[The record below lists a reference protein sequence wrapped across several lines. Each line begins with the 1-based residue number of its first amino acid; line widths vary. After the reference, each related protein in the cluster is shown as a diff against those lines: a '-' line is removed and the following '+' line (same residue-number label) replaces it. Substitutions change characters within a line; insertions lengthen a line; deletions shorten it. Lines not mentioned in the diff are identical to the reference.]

1 MSSTIS
7 CSACDLSCLTCNG
20 PSSANCLSCPDG
32 YKLVSNTCSQY
43 NTGSQIYSEKTWS
56 SSQTFDSNIASSNTG
71 DKKFCGSYQTLFGY
85 KSSALP
91 GGATFSY
98 KTGAIPSLKYY
109 GIGFRL
115 KIIFIDTWDTSAAI
129 LFSLSKGVTASTGP
143 GYVYNYNNYSAIGEQ
158 VCGTNIFDYIMT
170 VDGSLEAIPSV
181 LNENYTITVSSNVN
195 AIKVTGDSYK
205 YYWGIIEAR
214 FFIL

>member
-20 PSSANCLSCPDG
+20 PSSSNCLSCPEG
-32 YKLVSNTCSQY
+32 YNLVSNTCSQY
-43 NTGSQIYSEKTWS
+43 NAGSQIYLEKVWDP
-56 SSQTFDSNIASSNTG
+56 SQAFDSNIVSTNTVDKRYCSS
-71 DKKFCGSYQTLFGY
+71 SYYTLFGY

-115 KIIFIDTWDTSAAI
+115 QIVFIDSWDTTAAI

-143 GYVYNYNNYSAIGEQ
+143 GYVYNYNNFSAIG
-158 VCGTNIFDYIMT
+158 
-170 VDGSLEAIPSV
+170 
-181 LNENYTITVSSNVN
+181 
-195 AIKVTGDSYK
+195 
-205 YYWGIIEAR
+205 
-214 FFIL
+214 